1 MRVGLVVLLTLAPAA
16 AAVTSRYQRKAA
28 LGTPC
33 DDLDGA
39 ACGPGAGAAAADGV
53 EQVHVTGGSPFSAVV
68 TFVSDALGDAP
79 PTVVYGPD
87 RAVAT
92 GASATTSSLNWIN
105 APVGADG
112 VALNFSRCGEPL
124 AADQAYCALGA
135 YTNDSYYYASAPIH
149 RVQLDGLAPSTTY
162 AFEIPPSNATFAF
175 ATPPAPAAGA
185 RLRVALTAD
194 LGQTDDSLATMTHI
208 KAAVDGGE
216 ADLVLFP
223 GDLSYADGYGPRWD
237 SYGRLS
243 EFLFA
248 SVPAA
253 YAPGN
258 HEFGNGEGFAHYLA
272 RYAPPAGPPAA
283 RAGGGLWHAFDAG
296 PAHFVLLCAYCDTSP
311 GSLQYRW
318 LSADLAAAAANRAT
332 SPWIVAAWHAPM
344 YNSNTAHQ
352 REPSALRF
360 QANFEPLF
368 LEYGVDLCFA
378 GHVHSYE
385 RTTPVAAG
393 APAKC
398 APVHVGIGDGGNR
411 EGPAAAWLNE
421 SETPAWSAFREASFG
436 HGLLDIRNA
445 TSARWTWYR
454 NDDGDKQAGDDVWI
468 ERCAGGGVNYAP

>member
-1 MRVGLVVLLTLAPAA
+1 MVAGVQTPDEAALAPVVASSYRMVLVKQEREKLVLNKEIDQLRAEAAALKARVAALEKENAALRPTPAA
-16 AAVTSRYQRKAA
+16 AAPAPKTPAKSTSK
-28 LGTPC
+28 LG
-33 DDLDGA
+33 
-39 ACGPGAGAAAADGV
+39 
-53 EQVHVTGGSPFSAVV
+53 SF
-68 TFVSDALGDAP
+68 
-79 PTVVYGPD
+79 
-87 RAVAT
+87 VAT
-92 GASATTSSLNWIN
+92 
-105 APVGADG
+105 
-112 VALNFSRCGEPL
+112 
-124 AADQAYCALGA
+124 
-135 YTNDSYYYASAPIH
+135 
-149 RVQLDGLAPSTTY
+149 
-162 AFEIPPSNATFAF
+162 
-175 ATPPAPAAGA
+175 TPPAPAAGA

-272 RYAPPAGPPAA
+272 RYAPPDGPPAA
-283 RAGGGLWHAFDAG
+283 RAAGGLWHAFDAG